1 MNIAAIGHSTLDIFL
16 QLNDGHLERDGKQTV
31 ELCIPFPAKLY
42 IGKRQFS
49 LGGNAVNVGAALL
62 KNAHKVYLISRT
74 GQDELGAMTLN
85 ALKEEGFDLTYS
97 SRHGDSDFS
106 VVLNYGQDRTILSF
120 HGEEVYG
127 FPEDI
132 EDIDW
137 VYLSSLGFED
147 YQTFHLA
154 LLAWLKKHPDVP
166 VLYNP
171 GKIEIHRGFSTIEEI
186 AKYAHTLIVNLDEAR
201 KLLLPLA
208 TVAIAEDEAVESLL
222 DIYMDLGVNRI
233 LITNGREGAYFS
245 DAKGVHY
252 HVSTYDVEVMDA
264 TGAGD
269 AFASGYMSAI
279 LEGIPPKEALLFGI
293 AQSANVI
300 QYIGATHGVLPVDK
314 LQDLIRL
321 KGLKLKEF

>member
-1 MNIAAIGHSTLDIFL
+1 MNIAAIGHSTLDVFL
-16 QLNDGHLERDGKQTV
+16 QLDDGHLERDGHHTV

-42 IGKRQFS
+42 IEKRQFS

-106 VVLNYGQDRTILSF
+106 VILNYNEDRTILSF

-147 YQTFHLA
+147 YQTFHLS
-154 LLAWLKKHPDVP
+154 LMSWLEKHSSIP

-171 GKIEIHRGFSTIEEI
+171 GKMEVHHGFNTIEQI
-186 AKYAHTLIVNLDEAR
+186 AKYSHTLIVNLDEAR
-201 KLLLPLA
+201 KLLLPLT
-208 TVAIAEDEAVESLL
+208 TVSLADDEPVENVL
-222 DIYMDLGVNRI
+222 DAYLDLGVNRI
-233 LITNGREGAYFS
+233 LITNGRNGAYFS

-252 HVSTYDVEVMDA
+252 HAPTYDVEVADA

-269 AFASGYMSAI
+269 AFASGYMNAI
-279 LEGIPPKEALLFGI
+279 IDGIAPTEALLFGI

-300 QYIGATHGVLPVDK
+300 QYVGATHGVLAVDE
-314 LQDLIRL
+314 LADLIRL
-321 KGLKLKEF
+321 KGVKLEEF